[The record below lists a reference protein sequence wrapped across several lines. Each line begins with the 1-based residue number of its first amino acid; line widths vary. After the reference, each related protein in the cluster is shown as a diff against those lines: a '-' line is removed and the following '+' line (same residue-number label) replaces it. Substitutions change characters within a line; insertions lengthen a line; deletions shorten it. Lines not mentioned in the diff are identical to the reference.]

1 MRTRAALS
9 SLAANNRSCAAPI
22 KRVGIC
28 GAGAMGA
35 IYAHHFS
42 KAPQFETLLVA
53 SGDRASTLRDT
64 PWIINGHA
72 HSLST
77 SGGVAVLDPQQ
88 AEAPPPL
95 DLLVVAVKHQHL
107 EQAIEEVAP
116 LVDRTHTTILSVMNG
131 LDSEERLMA
140 RFGEE
145 AVLYC
150 IALAMDSVRNGR
162 EVRYEN
168 AGRLSFGRADN
179 SVEDE
184 RVVRVRD
191 ALNAAGLANE
201 TPVQMLKEM
210 WWCAQRQLRRTP
222 PPSSSVTSAPR
233 SHVASGPVAG
243 SSWSTSAST
252 RPRPCCS

>member
-88 AEAPPPL
+88 AEAAPPL
-95 DLLVVAVKHQHL
+95 DLLIVAVKHQHL

-191 ALNAAGLANE
+191 ALNAAGVANE

-210 WWCAQRQLRRTP
+210 WWCAQRQPRRTA
-222 PPSSSVTSAPR
+222 PPSSSVRALT
-233 SHVASGPVAG
+233 
-243 SSWSTSAST
+243 
-252 RPRPCCS
+252 

>member
-1 MRTRAALS
+1 MS

-88 AEAPPPL
+88 AEAAPPL

-107 EQAIEEVAP
+107 ELAIAA
-116 LVDRTHTTILSVMNG
+116 
-131 LDSEERLMA
+131 LM
-140 RFGEE
+140 
-145 AVLYC
+145 
-150 IALAMDSVRNGR
+150 MDSSLR
-162 EVRYEN
+162 
-168 AGRLSFGRADN
+168 S
-179 SVEDE
+179 
-184 RVVRVRD
+184 
-191 ALNAAGLANE
+191 
-201 TPVQMLKEM
+201 
-210 WWCAQRQLRRTP
+210 AQRGAEECWGGRQRR
-222 PPSSSVTSAPR
+222 R
-233 SHVASGPVAG
+233 RG
-243 SSWSTSAST
+243 
-252 RPRPCCS
+252 RR